1 MSELKGCPFCGAGQE
16 RICQAATMLDDF
28 TIYSVECQDC
38 HAEIADDESQSA
50 ADAHWNTR
58 PPTDEALRIAVEALE
73 RISVVRG
80 QWVASRATDA
90 LANIKELG
98 K

>member
-1 MSELKGCPFCGAGQE
+1 MVELRGCAHCGAD
-16 RICQAATMLDDF
+16 AALVPH
-28 TIYSVECQDC
+28 SVG
-38 HAEIADDESQSA
+38 A
-50 ADAHWNTR
+50 AVRYYVQCEHCGIKTVHHHYEAGAVENWNTR